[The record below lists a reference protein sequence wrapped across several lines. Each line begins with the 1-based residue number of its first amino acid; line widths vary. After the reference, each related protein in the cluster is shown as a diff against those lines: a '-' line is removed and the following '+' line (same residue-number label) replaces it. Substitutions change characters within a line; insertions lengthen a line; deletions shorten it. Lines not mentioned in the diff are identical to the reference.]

1 MLETVAVFTALWV
14 LYRFTFK
21 DQISNEPSKEE
32 LKDRRKEEWESR
44 NATDHPIKL
53 KLWGLLIVLGTAY
66 LMFGLG

>member
-21 DQISNEPSKEE
+21 DEISNQPSKEE
-32 LKDRRKEEWESR
+32 LEDRRKEEVER
-44 NATDHPIKL
+44 QYGTDHPIKM
-53 KLWGLLIVLGTAY
+53 KLWGLILLLGTAY